1 MVFPLPASAL
11 PETALVAF
19 CALQYE
25 DVALNELAR
34 LLDARPNA
42 RLAPGA
48 WLLSARFQADEARL
62 RVESS
67 PPIFTRQL
75 IVDVTRVALTG
86 DADADADAAFA
97 TAAAR
102 NASTVCAVDAVSAD
116 RIAPELEA
124 LHAAVAARL
133 HGPRDVQVHERPL
146 ALVVAGD
153 SLLVGT
159 LLPQAGLP
167 LRSAALLW
175 PAARPHLPYVPG
187 LVSRSALKLMEAQEV
202 FGVDLQRGAYALD
215 LGAAPGGWTQV
226 LAGHGLRVVAVD
238 PAALDPRVASLPG
251 VQVVRT
257 TAQDY
262 LRRTEQRF
270 DLIVDD
276 MRQDARDSARIMAGA
291 AARLSPGGSGLLT
304 LKLPE
309 RSPTDHLR
317 AALDILRRPFPRL
330 HARCLYF
337 NRSEVT
343 VYLPTR

>member
-1 MVFPLPASAL
+1 MVVRLPASAFQG
-11 PETALVAF
+11 TVLVAF

-34 LLDARPNA
+34 LLDAGPNA

-48 WLLSARFQADEARL
+48 WLLSARLLADKAQL
-62 RVESS
+62 RVENS

-75 IVDVTRVALTG
+75 IVDVTRVPSTGGAEG
-86 DADADADAAFA
+86 DADAALATPAAQ
-97 TAAAR
+97 
-102 NASTVCAVDAVSAD
+102 NASTVCAFDALRPD

-124 LHAAVAARL
+124 LRAAVAARL
-133 HGPRDVQVHERPL
+133 RGPRDARAHDRPL

-167 LRSAALLW
+167 LRSEAPLW
-175 PAARPHLPYVPG
+175 PAARPRLPYVPG
-187 LVSRSALKLMEAQEV
+187 LVSRSALKLMEALEV
-202 FGVDLQRGAYALD
+202 FGVDLRRGADALD

-238 PAALDPRVASLPG
+238 PAVLDPRVASLPR
-251 VQVVRT
+251 VQVART
-257 TAQDY
+257 TAQDH
-262 LRRTEQRF
+262 LRRTDSRF

-291 AARLSPGGSGLLT
+291 AAMIRPGGSGLLT

-317 AALDILRRPFPRL
+317 PALDILRLPFPRL
-330 HARCLYF
+330 RARCLYF

-343 VYLPTR
+343 VYLPTI